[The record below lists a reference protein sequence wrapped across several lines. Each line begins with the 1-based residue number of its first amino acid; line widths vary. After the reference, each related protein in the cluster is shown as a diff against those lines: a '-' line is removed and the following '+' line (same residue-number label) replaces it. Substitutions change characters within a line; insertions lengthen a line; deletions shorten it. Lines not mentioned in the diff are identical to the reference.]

1 MADLW
6 VPAGRAPTHRPCA
19 IICIIPANASPLV
32 RTAITN
38 TKPAIRDPS
47 TGATARQSHL
57 PWVSCVRPSPAPC
70 VRVVAAEGGV
80 QVRGRVVLGQREGVH
95 PSTWV
100 RAHTASYRM
109 RRLSYIYYSND
120 LHQALHSCRR
130 GRRSHFEV
138 FCLRCREIER
148 RLVAK
153 LARRLRSDDHGHV
166 EHLTST
172 LVHSVPPPKAD
183 IG

>member
-80 QVRGRVVLGQREGVH
+80 QVRGRVVLRQRERVH

-120 LHQALHSCRR
+120 LHQHCT
-130 GRRSHFEV
+130 V
-138 FCLRCREIER
+138 LRCREIER